1 MSTTVLTHGRVTWT
15 NIIQPT
21 RHELNQLGER
31 YPQFHPLNLHDCL
44 TPLEFPKLDHHDDYI
59 FIVAQ
64 LPSWDPKE
72 QLSRPCEVDI
82 FVARG
87 VLVTVH
93 QGELKPLNE
102 LFARAQ
108 ADEVA
113 REALLGR
120 GASPLLYDL
129 LNAMVDYC
137 YPILHKVNHNIRHIE
152 RNLFQSNTQH
162 ILSEVAIIRRD
173 VIALRHILRP
183 QLDVVR
189 ELERGDWPF
198 IHEDLNLYWGDI
210 SSHLA
215 QQRAMLDE
223 HFDVINGLSDTIHT
237 LASHRIDEVVRLLT
251 LITIL
256 TVPLTLL
263 STIFGMN
270 VQLPY
275 GAHPLPFF
283 AINALGIVV
292 TIVLLWYL
300 RQRGWF

>member
-21 RHELNQLGER
+21 LQELNQLGER

-44 TPLEFPKLDHHDDYI
+44 TPLEFPKLDQHDDYI

-64 LPSWDPKE
+64 LPRWDPQE
-72 QLSRPCEVDI
+72 QLS
-82 FVARG
+82 
-87 VLVTVH
+87 
-93 QGELKPLNE
+93 
-102 LFARAQ
+102 
-108 ADEVA
+108 
-113 REALLGR
+113 
-120 GASPLLYDL
+120 
-129 LNAMVDYC
+129 
-137 YPILHKVNHNIRHIE
+137 
-152 RNLFQSNTQH
+152 
-162 ILSEVAIIRRD
+162 
-173 VIALRHILRP
+173 IALRHILRP
-183 QLDVVR
+183 QLDVIR

-256 TVPLTLL
+256 TVPLTLI
-263 STIFGMN
+263 STVFGMN

-275 GAHPLPFF
+275 GSHPLPFF
-283 AINALGIVV
+283 AINALGIVATV
-292 TIVLLWYL
+292 LLLWYL
-300 RQRGWF
+300 RKRGWF